1 MFREALML
9 AGALCLCGCAA
20 KPVTPVQMAQPGDE
34 SLGCPELRRQ
44 IAENR
49 SEAQKYFRK
58 DKNVENGNTAK
69 TVGSA
74 IPGLGILL
82 AASIDLSNVE
92 QIKARAMVDRDE
104 RLTFL
109 ARQKN
114 CAE

>member
-1 MFREALML
+1 
-9 AGALCLCGCAA
+9 
-20 KPVTPVQMAQPGDE
+20 MAQPGDE
-34 SLGCPELRRQ
+34 SLSCPELQRQ
-44 IAENR
+44 IVENR
-49 SEAQKYFRK
+49 AEAQKYFRK
-58 DKNVENGNTAK
+58 DKDVENGNTAK

-114 CAE
+114 CTE